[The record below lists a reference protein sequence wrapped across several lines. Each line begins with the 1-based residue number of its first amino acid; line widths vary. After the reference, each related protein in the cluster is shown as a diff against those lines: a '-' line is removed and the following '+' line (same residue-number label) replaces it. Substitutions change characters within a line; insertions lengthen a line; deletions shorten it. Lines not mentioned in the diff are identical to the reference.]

1 MRSGYDAVGGGA
13 RGEHRAGAVAKGGLR
28 ASLVEH
34 DLVGGGRAVQEALQ
48 GQITTARMPR
58 AFVRAHS
65 RARAATS
72 VVIWTGTW
80 PERKAR

>member
-13 RGEHRAGAVAKGGLR
+13 PGEHRAGGVAKGGLR
-28 ASLVEH
+28 AALVEH
-34 DLVGGGRAVQEALQ
+34 DLVGGERAAQEALQ
-48 GQITTARMPR
+48 GQITTARGPG

-65 RARAATS
+65 RTRAATS

-80 PERKAR
+80 PERKVR